1 MSTSRE
7 VPRISVTDLRAA
19 ISTLAREVDLLWR
32 LCSVLEAEQ
41 RALVIGDV
49 EHLREH
55 VEAQIALIKEVAAL
69 EDERRRLVG
78 DPLPRA
84 DSAGPVK
91 LSELAE
97 GAPDDEAA
105 SLDGVR
111 AALREVLAALGKV
124 NANNSMLI
132 KQSLSYI
139 DRALTM
145 AAGED
150 TASSVYTPNGDVK
163 CPTGQ
168 IALNR
173 TV

>member
-41 RALVIGDV
+41 RALVRGDV
-49 EHLREH
+49 EHLRQH
-55 VEAQIALIKEVAAL
+55 VESQIALIKEVAAL

-78 DPLPRA
+78 DPVPA
-84 DSAGPVK
+84 MGPGGAVK
-91 LSELAE
+91 LAALLE
-97 GAPDDEAA
+97 GAPDEEAA
-105 SLDGVR
+105 SLNSVR
-111 AALREVLAALGKV
+111 AALREVLDALGKV

-132 KQSLSYI
+132 KQSLAYI
-139 DRALTM
+139 DRTLTM

-150 TASSVYTPNGDVK
+150 TASSVYTAEGGVK

-168 IALNR
+168 IALDR